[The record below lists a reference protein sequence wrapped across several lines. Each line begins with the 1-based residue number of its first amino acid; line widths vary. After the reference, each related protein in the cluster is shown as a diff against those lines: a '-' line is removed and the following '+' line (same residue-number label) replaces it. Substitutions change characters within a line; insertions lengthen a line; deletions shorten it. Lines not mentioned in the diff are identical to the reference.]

1 MNFGSSS
8 YDNPGFAAKISKD
21 RSMEVFPT
29 TPSSDL
35 AAGKS
40 AAGKPSDHGAAST
53 LVNANKIIQMENV
66 KGKHCLQSCSHSAS
80 PRYMVAS
87 SNVSCPFAH
96 ASDIEVLQLNSL

>member
-53 LVNANKIIQMENV
+53 LVNANKIIQVLSYHNTL
-66 KGKHCLQSCSHSAS
+66 GIS
-80 PRYMVAS
+80 PSFFYSLLCFFWCTILSYVS
-87 SNVSCPFAH
+87 SIYLCDFICALPS
-96 ASDIEVLQLNSL
+96 